1 VADGMPF
8 IIDGYNLLHSI
19 HQTSE
24 DWDSVG
30 DIRLCHIVS
39 RYFKLIDEKGVIVFD
54 GKGPPDKNRFEN
66 IERLEV
72 LFTGLKTDADTVIEN
87 KIQSNSAPKNLTI
100 ISSDRRIRRAARM
113 RKAISLKSEE
123 FWESICKRLRNKRKK
138 SVEPS
143 AKQRGL
149 SESETD
155 RWMKYFGIEQ

>member
-1 VADGMPF
+1 MPF

-19 HQTSE
+19 DQTSE
-24 DWDSVG
+24 DWDAVG
-30 DIRLCHIVS
+30 DIRLCHIIS
-39 RYFKLIDEKGVIVFD
+39 RYFHLIDAKGVIVFD
-54 GKGPPDKNRFEN
+54 GKGPPEKSRFEN

-100 ISSDRRIRRAARM
+100 VSSDRRIRRAARM
-113 RKAISLKSEE
+113 RKATSLKSEE
-123 FWESICKRLRNKRKK
+123 FWEAACKRLKQKRKS
-138 SVEPS
+138 SVEPG
-143 AKQRGL
+143 AKRSGL